1 ALTQRACAKPLKI
14 IVRPRRADLPIY
26 LAAIGPKNVQLC
38 AEIADGW
45 LPIFFSPEHYDSV
58 YKTQIEAGFAAAG
71 DGKSLENFDIARTV
85 QVMMDD
91 ILEACW
97 NALKPMLALY
107 IGGMG

>member
-58 YKTQIEAGFAAAG
+58 YKPKIEAGFAAANQTLAPSPLPQG
-71 DGKSLENFDIARTV
+71 EGKENRKSLANFDIAPTV

-91 ILEACW
+91 NLE
-97 NALKPMLALY
+97 
-107 IGGMG
+107 